1 MTVWTIPE
9 ATKEFPVGAKVKYYP
24 LIANKKNF
32 LEGTVTSEPWIVCG
46 EVVLKVS
53 GTVGGLSIDH
63 LELSE

>member
-32 LEGTVTSEPWIVCG
+32 LEGAVTSEPWIVCG